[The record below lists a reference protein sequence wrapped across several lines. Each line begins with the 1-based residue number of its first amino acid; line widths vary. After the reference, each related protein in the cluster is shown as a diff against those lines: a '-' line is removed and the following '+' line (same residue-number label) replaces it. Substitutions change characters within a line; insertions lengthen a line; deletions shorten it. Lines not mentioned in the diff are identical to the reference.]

1 MKTRF
6 VRYIALSSALFLGA
20 CLNDTKEVGADKL
33 DVVHEGMPKDSVM
46 QLMGTGP
53 LTGLYSDTLRLEKGF
68 RRSAYF
74 VDGKSYEVLYYREL
88 QGNVAEPVLQAK
100 ETPIVLANGKVLGW
114 GWRYYVDAMG
124 ELKLPSPI
132 EAPKAAETAPAAAPA
147 PTTPPSAPA
156 ATDSAK
162 KSGA

>member
-6 VRYIALSSALFLGA
+6 VRYAAIASALFLGA

-33 DVVHEGMPKDSVM
+33 EVVHEGMPKDSVM
-46 QLMGTGP
+46 QIMGTGP
-53 LTGLYSDTLRLEKGF
+53 LTGLYADTLRLEKGF
-68 RRSAYF
+68 RRSLYI
-74 VDGKSYEVLYYREL
+74 VDGKNYEVLYYREL
-88 QGNVAEPVLQAK
+88 QGNVAEPVQQAK

-132 EAPKAAETAPAAAPA
+132 EAPRAAETAPAAAPA

>member
-6 VRYIALSSALFLGA
+6 VRFAVLSSAMFLGA

-33 DVVHEGMPKDSVM
+33 EVVHEGMPKDSVM
-46 QLMGTGP
+46 QIIGTGP

-68 RRSAYF
+68 RRSSYF
-74 VDGKSYEVLYYREL
+74 VDGKTYEVLYYREL
-88 QGNVAEPVLQAK
+88 QGNVAEPVQQAK

-114 GWRYYVDAMG
+114 GWRFYVDAM
-124 ELKLPSPI
+124 EDLKLPSPI
-132 EAPKAAETAPAAAPA
+132 EAPKASDSAATQQQAPAAP
-147 PTTPPSAPA
+147 PTSPA
-156 ATDSAK
+156 ATDSTK